1 MTTTASPVPGQPRE
15 RTPRVLLLAASG
27 VVAVVLAT
35 VLVGAAVDGRAAA
48 LGAFVGGATTLG
60 FLVLGSVLV
69 VVGTR
74 LAPHAAVMVA
84 LMTFFMQVALVA
96 LVFAT
101 LSSSDAVG
109 STLSAGWL
117 SAGVI
122 TAAVAWILGQL
133 FATAR
138 ARIPAYDV
146 SLPGSSPTGGSARE
160 VSAR

>member
-1 MTTTASPVPGQPRE
+1 MTTTASPVPGRE

-35 VLVGAAVDGRAAA
+35 VLVGALADGRAAA
-48 LGAFVGGATTLG
+48 LGSLVGGATTLG

-96 LVFAT
+96 LVFAA

-122 TAAVAWILGQL
+122 AAAVAWILGQL

-146 SLPGSSPTGGSARE
+146 PLPGDGATDGSARE
-160 VSAR
+160 VGAR